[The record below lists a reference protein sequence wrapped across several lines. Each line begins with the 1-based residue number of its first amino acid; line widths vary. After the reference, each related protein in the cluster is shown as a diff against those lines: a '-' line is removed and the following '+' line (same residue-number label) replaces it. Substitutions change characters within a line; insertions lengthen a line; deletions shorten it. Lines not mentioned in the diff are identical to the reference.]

1 MAHPEEDF
9 CETLVAWVRLS
20 RSELLTQMETGPL
33 SPKFRAMTTL
43 VQRYGARG
51 VDPAS
56 CR

>member
-20 RSELLTQMETGPL
+20 RRELLMRMKTGPL
-33 SPKFRAMTTL
+33 APKFRAMTTL
-43 VQRYGARG
+43 VQRYGGRG
-51 VDPAS
+51 VDPIS